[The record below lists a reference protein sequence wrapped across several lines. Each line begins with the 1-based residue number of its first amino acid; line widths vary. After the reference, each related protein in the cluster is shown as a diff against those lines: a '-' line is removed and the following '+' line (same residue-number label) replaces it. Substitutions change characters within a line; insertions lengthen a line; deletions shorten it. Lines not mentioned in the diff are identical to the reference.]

1 MSSDPTIV
9 LRDIHA
15 ATAPSWWPPAPGW
28 WLVGAAV
35 LAVMAG
41 LVWRDWRR
49 RRQHA
54 RIAAIFDETIA
65 AAPSRPQAVAAMS
78 ELLRRAARLHDP
90 QADRLQGEAWLA
102 MLDRGLEPAVFNTPQ
117 GRLLLDAPFRPDV
130 HADEVD
136 ALQRIARMRFI
147 RWMTQ
152 R

>member
-1 MSSDPTIV
+1 MSSDPTLV

-28 WLVGAAV
+28 WLVGVALLAV
-35 LAVMAG
+35 LAG
-41 LVWRDWRR
+41 LIWRLRQRR
-49 RRQHA
+49 RRHA
-54 RIAAIFDETIA
+54 RIAAMFDQAIA

-90 QADRLQGEAWLA
+90 QADRLQGDAWLA
-102 MLDRGLEPAVFNTPQ
+102 MLDRGLEPAIFNTPQ

-130 HADEVD
+130 HADEVH
-136 ALQRIARMRFI
+136 ALRQIARMRFI
-147 RWMTQ
+147 GWMTQ

>member
-1 MSSDPTIV
+1 MSSDPTLV

-28 WLVGAAV
+28 WLVGFAA
-35 LAVMAG
+35 LAILAG
-41 LVWRDWRR
+41 VFWRHWRR

-54 RIAAIFDETIA
+54 RIAAMFDQAIA

-78 ELLRRAARLHDP
+78 ELLRRAARLRDP
-90 QADRLQGEAWLA
+90 QADRLQGDAWLA
-102 MLDRGLEPAVFNTPQ
+102 MLDHGLEPAVFDTPQ

-130 HADEVD
+130 HAEDVR
-136 ALQRIARMRFI
+136 ALQQIARVRFI
-147 RWMTQ
+147 SWMTQ